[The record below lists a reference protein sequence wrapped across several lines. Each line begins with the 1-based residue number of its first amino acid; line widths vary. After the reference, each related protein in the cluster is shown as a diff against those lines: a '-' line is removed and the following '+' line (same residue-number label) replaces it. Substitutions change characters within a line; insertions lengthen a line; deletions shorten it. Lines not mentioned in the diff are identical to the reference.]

1 MDVQRI
7 LVAQIAI
14 VFALLE
20 RISTCKAHYKNLIF
34 FFFTLSVTLC
44 LQEVGG
50 TGTVGPNPL
59 ELTPNP
65 HENSNL
71 LLFKDVP
78 SCNSGGMHT
87 QWLSPV

>member
-7 LVAQIAI
+7 LVAQIPI
-14 VFALLE
+14 VFALIE
-20 RISTCKAHYKNLIF
+20 RISTCKARYKNLIF
-34 FFFTLSVTLC
+34 FFILSVTLC

-50 TGTVGPNPL
+50 PGTVSPNPL

-71 LLFKDVP
+71 LLLRDVL
-78 SCNSGGMHT
+78 SCNSVGMRT
-87 QWLSPV
+87 QCLSPV